1 MALLPEVQ
9 MHSMGEGEGSAPFG
23 LAHTAEEDL
32 TWYQKVVLFLYS
44 TTLGNIIFS
53 ACLVTVAV
61 LLSAAC
67 IGAIEKWSFGESIY
81 FSIISYST
89 IGFGDIAPNSTGGRV
104 FVSLFAFGLGLPS
117 MGFLISSAGS
127 LGDDQMQYAIR
138 KGRSRMLRLDFLLS
152 CLSSLSRLSHVSL
165 ISSLSR
171 LPRRLIDRWIALAWL
186 IFYLGSALLASLL
199 LAIAEGFDIGTSV
212 FVIWQCSTT
221 IGYGTHPPVTPGGR
235 AVCCTFGVVNIF
247 VLGFLLTRVTKIIFH
262 PHKRARKYLERNRTK
277 PVRQA
282 LERFLVSHKVECE
295 TSELDQLV
303 GEIMDS

>member
-1 MALLPEVQ
+1 
-9 MHSMGEGEGSAPFG
+9 MGEGEGSAPFG

-138 KGRSRMLRLDFLLS
+138 KGRS
-152 CLSSLSRLSHVSL
+152 H
-165 ISSLSR
+165 
-171 LPRRLIDRWIALAWL
+171 RWIALAWL